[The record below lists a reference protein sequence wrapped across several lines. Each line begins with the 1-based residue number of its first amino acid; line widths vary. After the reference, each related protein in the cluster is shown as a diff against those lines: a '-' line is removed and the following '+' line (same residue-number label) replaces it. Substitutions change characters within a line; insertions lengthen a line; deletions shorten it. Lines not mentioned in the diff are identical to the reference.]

1 MLKKDINKYNT
12 AQPSGRPMGR
22 TDGET
27 ARAAGGTAHAV
38 LTMFGKLLKT
48 VLCICIITGCL
59 VGLSVAAVIWSYHG
73 VEMNASLA
81 SFKLKESSFMY
92 VTDSLH
98 IDSVDNAEWT
108 QRLRYNAEEI
118 RTRVDFTQIPDIM
131 KEAMIA
137 IEDKRFYEHHGVD
150 WKRTLG
156 AVYGMAT
163 GNDTAGG
170 STITQQ
176 LIKNLTGENQ
186 VSVMRKVKEIFMAL
200 NLEKKYTKDE
210 ILEAY
215 LNLVNYGNGYYGVE
229 AAAKGYFGKDIWD
242 CNIAECATIAA
253 TTQNPAAL
261 CVFYHPEANRKRREL
276 VISEMYDQG
285 RITRAEYDEAM
296 EQSANLKLR
305 GVDFEMDDEEEET
318 DTQNV
323 STEVWNWYEEEVFN
337 DTVDLLMQYAN
348 LDRDMAIDLIYNGG
362 LKIYSA
368 EYVPMQEAF
377 ENYLKN
383 NWQEFTSDNGIW
395 SGVCLMEYDGRILC
409 VNTNQAVSYTH
420 LTLPTT

>member
-27 ARAAGGTAHAV
+27 ARAAGSTAHAV

-59 VGLSVAAVIWSYHG
+59 VGLSVAAVIWSYHD

-131 KEAMIA
+131 KEAMIS

-186 VSVMRKVKEIFMAL
+186 VGVMRKVKEIFMAL
-200 NLEKKYTKDE
+200 NL
-210 ILEAY
+210 
-215 LNLVNYGNGYYGVE
+215 
-229 AAAKGYFGKDIWD
+229 
-242 CNIAECATIAA
+242 
-253 TTQNPAAL
+253 
-261 CVFYHPEANRKRREL
+261 
-276 VISEMYDQG
+276 S
-285 RITRAEYDEAM
+285 
-296 EQSANLKLR
+296 
-305 GVDFEMDDEEEET
+305 
-318 DTQNV
+318 
-323 STEVWNWYEEEVFN
+323 
-337 DTVDLLMQYAN
+337 
-348 LDRDMAIDLIYNGG
+348 LIH
-362 LKIYSA
+362 I
-368 EYVPMQEAF
+368 
-377 ENYLKN
+377 
-383 NWQEFTSDNGIW
+383 
-395 SGVCLMEYDGRILC
+395 
-409 VNTNQAVSYTH
+409 
-420 LTLPTT
+420 